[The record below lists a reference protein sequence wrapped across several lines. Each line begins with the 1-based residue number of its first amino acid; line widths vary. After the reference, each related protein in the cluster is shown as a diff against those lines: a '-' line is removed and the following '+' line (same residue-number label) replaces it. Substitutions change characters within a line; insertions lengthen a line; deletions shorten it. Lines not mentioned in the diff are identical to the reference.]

1 MSEEARITLEHLPS
15 ATAEVR
21 ALIAELEEILSAEYP
36 PEQRHGLR
44 LEALFQPHIRFFVAR
59 ADGVAVGCGGV
70 ALFDDFAEVKRMYVR
85 EGARGH
91 GVGDAVLA
99 RLEDEAR
106 AAGLDVLRLE
116 TGDRQLAAMRFY
128 ERTGFHRCAAF
139 GDYATMPPFSI
150 ATSVFL
156 EKRLAA

>member
-1 MSEEARITLEHLPS
+1 
-15 ATAEVR
+15 
-21 ALIAELEEILSAEYP
+21 
-36 PEQRHGLR
+36 
-44 LEALFQPHIRFFVAR
+44 
-59 ADGVAVGCGGV
+59 
-70 ALFDDFAEVKRMYVR
+70 
-85 EGARGH
+85 
-91 GVGDAVLA
+91 VGDAVLA

-128 ERTGFHRCAAF
+128 ERAGFHRCGPF

-156 EKRLAA
+156 EKRLGP